1 MLDFAFP
8 VLVSLTH
15 VSYEAEKMICVQQSV
30 FIRLLGIP
38 QLTSIHLSP
47 CDEFW
52 PKAVTELYNLF
63 WASSLPLLQFSLL
76 FHGLL
81 LPLHLYDQRRTM
93 KLAQEETW
101 SPGSLSEESHS
112 QMIWIQATVPYK
124 TKLIS
129 SSAYVIWTLNVRKY
143 EIMRKD
149 DTAPG
154 SIKFVG

>member
-8 VLVSLTH
+8 VLESLTH

-38 QLTSIHLSP
+38 QLSSIHLSP

-63 WASSLPLLQFSLL
+63 WDSSLPLLQFSLL
-76 FHGLL
+76 FYGLL
-81 LPLHLYDQRRTM
+81 PPLHLYDQWRTM
-93 KLAQEETW
+93 KLDQEGTW
-101 SPGSLSEESHS
+101 SSRSLSEESHS

-124 TKLIS
+124 IKLIS
-129 SSAYVIWTLNVRKY
+129 STACVILILNGRKY

-149 DTAPG
+149 DTGPG

>member
-8 VLVSLTH
+8 VLESLTH

-38 QLTSIHLSP
+38 QLSSIHLSP

-63 WASSLPLLQFSLL
+63 WDSSLPLLQFPLL
-76 FHGLL
+76 FYGLL
-81 LPLHLYDQRRTM
+81 PPLYDQRRTM
-93 KLAQEETW
+93 KLAQEGTW

-124 TKLIS
+124 IKLIP
-129 SSAYVIWTLNVRKY
+129 SATYVILTFNGRKY

-149 DTAPG
+149 DTGPG